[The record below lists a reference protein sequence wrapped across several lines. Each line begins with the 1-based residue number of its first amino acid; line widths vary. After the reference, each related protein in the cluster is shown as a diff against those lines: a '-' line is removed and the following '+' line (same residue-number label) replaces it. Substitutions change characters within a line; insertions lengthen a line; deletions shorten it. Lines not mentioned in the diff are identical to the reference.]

1 MSDATN
7 GRFAAKLKGII
18 LGEAKD
24 IRDPGVFRRLSLV
37 AFFAWV
43 GLGADGLSS
52 ANYGPEESFLSLGAN
67 SHLGLFVALATAI
80 TVIVISSS
88 YSQIAEIFPRGGGG
102 YTVASTLLSPTLGM
116 ISGCALLIDFV
127 LTITISI
134 ASGADAIFSF
144 LPLRWLHY
152 KLLVAVFG
160 VLLLMVMNLRGVRES
175 VVPLVPIFLLFLL
188 THTFAIL
195 YGLLTHVSSMG
206 DVARTT
212 VMQTREAGKALG
224 GFGVFLL
231 LMRAYSMGAG
241 TYTGI
246 EAVSNGMSI
255 LREPRVQTAKRT
267 MRYMAASLA
276 FMAAGLMIGYLL
288 FGVSKVPG
296 RTLNAVLMERIAQGW
311 GVAGSIFV
319 LFTLI
324 SEAVLLFVAAQAG
337 FLGGPAVLSNMSLDR
352 WLPGQFSLLSE
363 RLVIKNGILLL
374 GTGSLVLML
383 ASRGSVSFLIV
394 LYAINVFITFCL
406 AQAGMVRHWWKERGR
421 VPSWKRKLLINGIGL
436 LLTSFI
442 LVSQVALKFET
453 GGWITLLITGALV
466 FVAVAIRR
474 FYHQAG
480 RSLARLDH
488 LMGSAAE
495 ADVRAIEEESGRQ
508 KRRPAARFSRKGK
521 TAVLLVSGFNGTG
534 LHTLFS
540 IRRVFGDTF
549 RNWFFIQAG
558 IIDADRFKGAE
569 GIENLR
575 LHVQEGLEKYV
586 AFMRAEGYYAEGFAA
601 IGTDISDEICSL
613 AQDIFR
619 KHSHAVFFGGQIVF
633 PEESI
638 FTRLLFNHTAFAV
651 QRRLHQAGIP
661 FIIMPVPVA
670 APLRLSRPRT

>member
-1 MSDATN
+1 MSDAPN
-7 GRFAAKLKGII
+7 GRFAARLKGII

-88 YSQIAEIFPRGGGG
+88 YSQIAELFPRGGGG
-102 YTVASTLLSPTLGM
+102 YTVASRLLSPTLGM

-144 LPLRWLHY
+144 LPLRWLRY
-152 KLLVAVFG
+152 KLLVAVLG
-160 VLLLMVMNLRGVRES
+160 VCLLMVMNLRGVRES
-175 VVPLVPIFLLFLL
+175 VVPLVPIFILFLL

-206 DVARTT
+206 DVAQTT
-212 VMQTREAGKALG
+212 VIQTREAAKALG

-246 EAVSNGMSI
+246 EAVSNGMPI

-319 LFTLI
+319 LFTLV
-324 SEAVLLFVAAQAG
+324 SEAVILFVAAQAG

-374 GTGSLVLML
+374 GTGSLVLMV
-383 ASRGSVSFLIV
+383 ASRGSVNFLIV

-406 AQAGMVRHWWKERGR
+406 SQAGMVRHWWKERGR
-421 VPSWKRKLLINGIGL
+421 VRGWKRKLLINGIGL

-453 GGWITLLITGALV
+453 GGWITLLITGTLV

-480 RSLARLDH
+480 KSLARLDH

-495 ADVRAIEEESGRQ
+495 ADVRAIEEESGRE

-575 LHVQEGLEKYV
+575 LHVKEGLEKYV

-601 IGTDISDEICSL
+601 IGTDVSDEICNL

-633 PEESI
+633 PEESVL
-638 FTRLLFNHTAFAV
+638 TRLLFNHTAFAV

-670 APLRLSRPRT
+670 APLRLSRAPR